1 MRGNSSVTH
10 NHMVYFLTFVTIKE
24 GDGSICGTETQMG
37 GAVMPGDT
45 ITLCGMVSVPASS
58 LADDTDILFDI
69 EWKDFVN
76 P

>member
-1 MRGNSSVTH
+1 MSLITTWS
-10 NHMVYFLTFVTIKE
+10 IC
-24 GDGSICGTETQMG
+24 ICGTETQMG

-69 EWKDFVN
+69 EWMSDH
-76 P
+76 